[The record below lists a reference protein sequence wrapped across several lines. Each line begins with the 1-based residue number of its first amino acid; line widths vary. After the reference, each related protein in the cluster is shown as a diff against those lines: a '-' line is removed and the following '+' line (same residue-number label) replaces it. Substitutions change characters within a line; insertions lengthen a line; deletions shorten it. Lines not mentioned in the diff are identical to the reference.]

1 MSPFDPL
8 KEMSR
13 EEVLARSDAVRAM
26 PDVPTAETEDIFRI
40 EALGLEWAMGASL
53 YQPSAPDK
61 IAPTVAREQE
71 IFGRLIKSGRV
82 KLEQN

>member
-1 MSPFDPL
+1 MTEKVNAAFV
-8 KEMSR
+8 K
-13 EEVLARSDAVRAM
+13 AM
-26 PDVPTAETEDIFRI
+26 QHPDVVKLLNNQGYTVVA
-40 EALGLEWAMGASL
+40 
-53 YQPSAPDK
+53 SAPDK